1 MSSQVYKWEW
11 DFICLTSNSIP
22 WHQAILFA
30 IWVWCQAKPDELT
43 KLYRILHIVF
53 TVHEWLKM
61 IQNEFI
67 QPTQCALLG
76 DSKGRPWKV
85 TFPFSLLVGRF
96 FLLKRL
102 FSLSPLFSFQ
112 SLTRFFYLKRTSF
125 RSLFCPVYLNDDRL
139 RNKKFAICSKPL
151 KLDVYQ
157 EISTAHNVDL

>member
-1 MSSQVYKWEW
+1 MCVCVCVVTSYSWAYTFGSQ
-11 DFICLTSNSIP
+11 CT
-22 WHQAILFA
+22 
-30 IWVWCQAKPDELT
+30 
-43 KLYRILHIVF
+43 
-53 TVHEWLKM
+53 
-61 IQNEFI
+61 
-67 QPTQCALLG
+67 LLG

-151 KLDVYQ
+151 QLNVYQ
-157 EISTAHNVDL
+157 EISTALKMLTHKFFWVLSFTLNINIGSRPSIIWI

>member
-1 MSSQVYKWEW
+1 M
-11 DFICLTSNSIP
+11 CL
-22 WHQAILFA
+22 W
-30 IWVWCQAKPDELT
+30 
-43 KLYRILHIVF
+43 LHPI
-53 TVHEWLKM
+53 HEH
-61 IQNEFI
+61 IHFGS
-67 QPTQCALLG
+67 QCALLG

-151 KLDVYQ
+151 QLNVYQ
-157 EISTAHNVDL
+157 EISTSLKMLIHKIEIIWKTKNIAKNPFLKCLWFWIFTNRVEIGPPHTIIFIL